1 MSAAA
6 LPAARWWALTL
17 AFGVA
22 ALLFGLSLGQVFPQN
37 GYAVE
42 PGYGA
47 PVLAFEFAGGQA
59 DLVAI
64 FGLDSDPAQV
74 PRLAAMRTGNERDY
88 LYMLLYAGFL
98 GSGLVALGRELR
110 LRPVLLA
117 VALPILAAFCDGYE
131 NWLLFD
137 IQTAF
142 TAGDYSPAMAS
153 LPYPVAAK
161 FILLAL
167 TNVAIGL
174 ALAQLGGRWWTLA
187 GTLVIVAC
195 VPALMAIAIPSRYAW
210 TLLAA
215 IGGGWIALLG
225 TAAIA
230 SWRALVWKRSL
241 VEAEP
246 PESILPQ
253 APARPV
259 PRRPTFGQRRN

>member
-1 MSAAA
+1 MTATV
-6 LPAARWWALTL
+6 LPAARWWH
-17 AFGVA
+17 A
-22 ALLFGLSLGQVFPQN
+22 ALLIGFGAILVGLWLGQTLPQDSF
-37 GYAVE
+37 AAE

-47 PVLAFEFAGGQA
+47 PVFAFEFAGGQD
-59 DLVAI
+59 DLIAV
-64 FGLDSDPAQV
+64 FGPDSDPRQV
-74 PRLAAMRTGNERDY
+74 GRLAAMRTGNERDY
-88 LYMLLYAGFL
+88 LYILLYAGFL
-98 GSGLVALGRELR
+98 GCGLVALGRETG
-110 LRPVLLA
+110 LRPVLA
-117 VALPILAAFCDGYE
+117 AAALPLLAALCDAYE

-161 FILLAL
+161 FVLLAL

-195 VPALMAIAIPSRYAW
+195 VPALMAIAVPSHYGW

-215 IGGGWIALLG
+215 TGGGWIALLG

-230 SWRALVWKRSL
+230 SWRALVRKQPL
-241 VEAEP
+241 VEIEP
-246 PESILPQ
+246 VARRPR
-253 APARPV
+253 PAATASV
-259 PRRPTFGQRRN
+259 PPRPTFGRRRS